1 MLVPPILLFFLD
13 IPFFLWWVAP
23 FMETPKCWNRSATT
37 NGPNKWPNGQRLELP
52 VKDGLWNI
60 HQFGATGINRSAT
73 SPVGFW
79 PMFFICQYPIIPL
92 YTSHIYSRYI
102 IFISHLEV
110 RFPFRHRGTPSSHPS
125 QQRPLF
131 RSKEPVVGDPRWLPI
146 ASGDSISSTIPI
158 ETTRFIILLHH
169 NWPVTCPIYCFFCHV
184 LSWWIKHLHH
194 QRQSLYWP
202 WKISWGRRRDENQVL
217 CWWEMPKFR
226 KFICNWGNMGDFP
239 DLSWN
244 WLQGISILCGYEFC
258 PLFFRGT
265 AMSPMM
271 NVGFDGFSHPTSS
284 SRNTSMIVP
293 HLHLY
298 RI

>member
-92 YTSHIYSRYI
+92 YTSHIYSMYI

-169 NWPVTCPIYCFFCHV
+169 NWPVTCPIYCFFLPCIILVDKTFASPKAEPLLALEDLLGKEARWKPGPLLMGNAQIQEIHLQLGKHGWFSRLVMELITGDIDLVWIWV
-184 LSWWIKHLHH
+184 LS
-194 QRQSLYWP
+194 
-202 WKISWGRRRDENQVL
+202 
-217 CWWEMPKFR
+217 F
-226 KFICNWGNMGDFP
+226 FFFP
-239 DLSWN
+239 
-244 WLQGISILCGYEFC
+244 
-258 PLFFRGT
+258 
-265 AMSPMM
+265 
-271 NVGFDGFSHPTSS
+271 
-284 SRNTSMIVP
+284 RNSDVP
-293 HLHLY
+293 HDECGIRWIFPSHIQFEKY
-298 RI
+298 FDDCPTPSFI